1 MKLKTYAESQ
11 QEPIFNWNDF
21 LQRAVEDKLS
31 EGEQE
36 NAKELAGDW
45 VTCACGNQCSILD
58 RHGDGEPT
66 DTMLYH
72 LGLEFDNHI
81 RFKEYDTAIETLKQI
96 EIRSTTLLQEKLEA
110 SIELIKGMGFE
121 VTLKEVDKA

>member
-21 LQRAVEDKLS
+21 LQRAVENKIS
-31 EGEQE
+31 EDEQE
-36 NAKELAGDW
+36 HAEELAGDW

-58 RHGDGEPT
+58 RDVDGEPA
-66 DTMLYH
+66 DRLLYE
-72 LGLEFDNHI
+72 LGLQFDTDI
-81 RFKEYDTAIETLKQI
+81 RYRKYDTAIETLKKI
-96 EIRSTTLLQEKLEA
+96 EIRSTTLIQEKLE
-110 SIELIKGMGFE
+110 SLIETIESMGFE